1 LPVRAS
7 RGLTRRLAVLAL
19 FALAPVV
26 NAQGGGRLPDRLT
39 SAEFWKLT
47 SDISEP
53 GGYFRIVDNFTSNE
67 GEVGAVFTQ
76 LRQRNVFGGVYMGV
90 GPEQNLSYIAAIKP
104 QMAFITDIR
113 RQAVMQ
119 HLLYKAVFEMSKDR
133 ADFISLLFS
142 KPRPAGLSDTTP
154 VQKLW
159 DAYWF
164 VDTDRVQGPKN
175 YQLIYD
181 RLTKTHGFVFD
192 EDEKVKLQSVWNAFY
207 QHGPTI
213 TTNGGPSGS
222 ALGFAD
228 LTGYSYDP
236 AGLPQSFLSTEENY
250 RTLKNLHDRNLI
262 VAVSGDFGGPKAI
275 RAIGQY
281 VKDRG
286 SFINAF
292 YVSNVEQYLFGDGK
306 QAAFYDNVRTLPMT
320 DQTVFIRPYAMRS
333 GTSGLPLCPMA
344 SFLRAAATGQA
355 YTWQAAHGCP
365 RG

>member
-1 LPVRAS
+1 VRAFHS
-7 RGLTRRLAVLAL
+7 LTRSVAVVTVLAL
-19 FALAPVV
+19 VALVPAA
-26 NAQGGGRLPDRLT
+26 NGQGRLPDRLS

-76 LRQRNVFGGVYMGV
+76 LRQRNVSGGVYMGV
-90 GPEQNLSYIAAIKP
+90 GPEQNLSYIAALKP

-142 KPRPAGLSDTTP
+142 KPRPAGLTDTTN

-159 DAYWF
+159 DAFWF
-164 VDTDRVQGPKN
+164 VDTDRTQGPKN

-207 QHGPTI
+207 QWGPTI

-228 LTGYSYDP
+228 LTGYAYD
-236 AGLPQSFLSTEENY
+236 ASGQPQSFLSTEENY
-250 RTLKNLHDRNLI
+250 RTLKNLHERNLI

-281 VKDRG
+281 VRERG
-286 SFINAF
+286 STINAF
-292 YVSNVEQYLFGDGK
+292 YLSNVEQYLFQDGK

-320 DQTVFIRPYAMRS
+320 DQSVFIRAYAGRRDTP
-333 GTSGLPLCPMA
+333 GPALCPMA
-344 SFLRAAATGQA
+344 AFLRAAATGQA
-355 YTWQAAHGCP
+355 YTWQIAHACP